1 MISVKKKHLLKMIN
15 DGFTKA
21 YQKGLL
27 SDSTTDSYFE
37 RVQTFVNEKITQ
49 KVEETGNEKL
59 YNPKFWKGSWMD
71 EYVEEMIDGYH
82 DERLAATTIEGR
94 IHAIHKVSE
103 VVKELKIFGKGVDK
117 VRLGL
122 KGSVK
127 KNEGHLNRL
136 HQEGVI
142 DSRHHV
148 TSIKPKGGEL
158 ELIKEAIP
166 KTNRNHGTI
175 MKLLDAQAHT
185 GGRIKAE
192 LKLRVGDI
200 DYDNQ
205 LKKYI
210 NDKNSFNR
218 NTPIDDMY
226 VDFYKELEKGK
237 NKGAP
242 LFPIYNHLGKQMSA
256 DKASLYVQEVLHRA
270 AEKAGVNY
278 EGEIV
283 KKDKDGNEKT
293 IPVEMR
299 YTSHSTRRRYGQK
312 EYDKTRYWSKNKLEK
327 EIGKYLNLQG
337 SNKEK
342 IIERI
347 ENERI
352 RLNHYNIKH
361 GKPMREFHWEELRR
375 LSVSL
380 KLGHSR
386 LDVVARY
393 VDLDEPA
400 WKRKK

>member
-1 MISVKKKHLLKMIN
+1 MKKKYLLKMIN
-15 DGFTKA
+15 DGFIKA
-21 YQKGLL
+21 KEQGLL
-27 SDSTTDSYFE
+27 SGTTANSYFE
-37 RVQTFVNEKITQ
+37 RVQTFVNQKIAK
-49 KVEETGNEKL
+49 KVEETRNEKL
-59 YNPKFWKGSWMD
+59 YNPKYWKGSWMD
-71 EYVEEMIDGYH
+71 DYVEEMVDDYH
-82 DERLAATTIEGR
+82 YDIITAGTIEGR
-94 IHAIHKVSE
+94 IHAVHKLAE
-103 VVKELKIFGKGVDK
+103 LVKTQKIFGKGIDK
-117 VRLGL
+117 IRVGL

-127 KNEGHLNRL
+127 KGEGQLNRL
-136 HQEGVI
+136 HQEGVV

-166 KTNRNHGTI
+166 KTNRNYATI
-175 MKLLDAQAHT
+175 IKVLDAQSHT

-192 LKLRVGDI
+192 LKLQVGNI
-200 DYDNQ
+200 DYNNQ

-218 NTPIDDMY
+218 NIPIDDMY

-283 KKDKDGNEKT
+283 KKDKGGNEKT
-293 IPVEMR
+293 VPVEMR

-361 GKPMREFHWEELRR
+361 GKPMRKFHWEELRR

-393 VDLDEPA
+393 VDLDDSA